1 MQFLLNGVLYTDE
14 GPLSPDSDEEEE
26 EEEEE
31 DSNKGHFS
39 LEYVEDPQFFT
50 ANKEKLIKHHPGEP
64 LTLIINVSDADSP
77 GTSCFQRL
85 YIIILCVVDIKDV
98 KIRHII
104 LLAFKIF
111 KPPPATSQH
120 TKWACVSHAAQ
131 CFPMLT
137 LFRRGRKAFLI
148 KTKCGNEKN
157 KCGEETRHSQWLL
170 IHGGEAM
177 KWMWWNFITVS
188 FLVGKKSLNQD
199 FHKSVKYK
207 CKDV

>member
-1 MQFLLNGVLYTDE
+1 MFEDVFLYVPLPQTCSVISNNTIHCPSHSSSESQQTSVQFLLNGVLYTDE

-120 TKWACVSHAAQ
+120 TK
-131 CFPMLT
+131 
-137 LFRRGRKAFLI
+137 
-148 KTKCGNEKN
+148 
-157 KCGEETRHSQWLL
+157 
-170 IHGGEAM
+170 
-177 KWMWWNFITVS
+177 
-188 FLVGKKSLNQD
+188 
-199 FHKSVKYK
+199 
-207 CKDV
+207 